1 MRLRRGV
8 GGISGAR
15 RRGGG
20 AERGRL
26 RLQALCKIH
35 EHCNKY
41 LARPATS
48 EEVRRIEDANARSP
62 HLGLLFRI
70 WDSAVD
76 VHDSLQF
83 WAMVLLSLCCISGSG
98 SGSGSVAGSGSGSEY
113 RRLQNPKRNPHSYEV
128 LEPFFDRSCGGPLD
142 GWDQVRFSV
151 GVRVRVLR
159 MRIRVRVK
167 VRIKVRI

>member
-1 MRLRRGV
+1 M
-8 GGISGAR
+8 
-15 RRGGG
+15 
-20 AERGRL
+20 
-26 RLQALCKIH
+26 H
-35 EHCNKY
+35 
-41 LARPATS
+41 
-48 EEVRRIEDANARSP
+48 VRIAAQESQSIAHWSSSLIEDANARSP

-70 WDSAVD
+70 CDSAVD

-98 SGSGSVAGSGSGSEY
+98 SGSGSGAGSGSGSEY
-113 RRLQNPKRNPHSYEV
+113 CRSQNHKQNPYSYEV

-159 MRIRVRVK
+159 MRIRVK
-167 VRIKVRI
+167 VRIRVRI